1 MHFANAVSAQVMQNN
16 SDLAEL
22 KETVR
27 LMDRKLSKMQSRVL
41 LCTEQLKT
49 VRKLATETSSLATG
63 TLTEHATTLTEVQEQ
78 TNSLQ
83 QIMSSLQDV
92 VVKQLEVCALC
103 CSGTLG
109 RVLFLGH
116 VSPVLLLS
124 ICVGTSRRN
133 GLSML

>member
-1 MHFANAVSAQVMQNN
+1 MQNN

-41 LCTEQLKT
+41 LCTEQLRT
-49 VRKLATETSSLATG
+49 VRKLATETSTLATG
-63 TLTEHATTLTEVQEQ
+63 TLTEHATTLTDVQEQ

-92 VVKQLEVCALC
+92 VVKQLEVCAHPPW
-103 CSGTLG
+103 CSCALG
-109 RVLFLGH
+109 
-116 VSPVLLLS
+116 
-124 ICVGTSRRN
+124 I
-133 GLSML
+133 